1 MINIALDGPAGKY
14 GWTKAVGQN
23 FEFENLPGKP
33 QRFYGVN
40 LCMAANILT
49 HEQSD
54 ILADRLARFG
64 YNTLR
69 YHHHENRLIKND
81 PNDSTIID
89 PEKMDQFDYLFAAL
103 KKRGIYFTT
112 DVYVSRDV
120 RAAEIYPGEKGNIAM
135 DEFKNLLP
143 VNAKAMES
151 WKAFARNFLGH
162 VNPYTGMTLAEDPA
176 LNPRG

>member
-1 MINIALDGPAGKY
+1 M
-14 GWTKAVGQN
+14 
-23 FEFENLPGKP
+23 
-33 QRFYGVN
+33 
-40 LCMAANILT
+40 
-49 HEQSD
+49 
-54 ILADRLARFG
+54 ARFG

-120 RAAEIYPGEKGNIAM
+120 RAQH
-135 DEFKNLLP
+135 DR
-143 VNAKAMES
+143 V
-151 WKAFARNFLGH
+151 ARAALR
-162 VNPYTGMTLAEDPA
+162 LARDVHRQRVGG
-176 LNPRG
+176 LRSIQRDFRQ